1 MDFDLLKQYKEY
13 EDLQAKLAP
22 LRTEYSFLIEDI
34 EKKRKEYE
42 VVLKSI
48 SSVKDSVTKG
58 SEQLER
64 DRKDFDARI
73 QSERKQLEDEWLRNK
88 LSKQSDLDKFDK
100 QLDKIEEDIL
110 IGNDTIN
117 RLDKETS
124 DKTKQLESLKI
135 EVLEYSW
142 VLEKQNKENQEII
155 EKLKNEK
162 QLLNDRQKEM
172 NEKEMLFKKHEEIYN
187 KYKSEN
193 NIESE
198 KLSKMASELNEKS
211 LEIDK
216 NYQIL
221 IDKEATE
228 KEAYLS
234 AKKEKLLTEEKIQEL
249 RSKEQEIAKT
259 ITEFQEEKYRFL
271 VIMKQREIKKTDLDK
286 LDKDFNL

>member
-1 MDFDLLKQYKEY
+1 
-13 EDLQAKLAP
+13 
-22 LRTEYSFLIEDI
+22 
-34 EKKRKEYE
+34 
-42 VVLKSI
+42 
-48 SSVKDSVTKG
+48 
-58 SEQLER
+58 
-64 DRKDFDARI
+64 
-73 QSERKQLEDEWLRNK
+73 
-88 LSKQSDLDKFDK
+88 
-100 QLDKIEEDIL
+100 
-110 IGNDTIN
+110 
-117 RLDKETS
+117 
-124 DKTKQLESLKI
+124 
-135 EVLEYSW
+135 
-142 VLEKQNKENQEII
+142 
-155 EKLKNEK
+155 
-162 QLLNDRQKEM
+162 M